1 MWCVEPWTK
10 LQTAVHQPI
19 PGQMSSIEVRCR
31 ARIGAIQGSQFS
43 PPLAHRRKKRIT
55 IEEGGCHCSTHSR
68 SGGQQMSNRESSA
81 AVSPNGTVKQ
91 IRGIKGREREREG
104 RDALRGYLHKF
115 VISTR
120 RRASTVRDLD
130 GSRNPRVSTTWRRV
144 SGGQEFRPADLCS
157 SSWAL
162 LCRAASGIARIIS
175 ISSRANFASSHEERG
190 KKVVRVKRFHF

>member
-1 MWCVEPWTK
+1 M
-10 LQTAVHQPI
+10 
-19 PGQMSSIEVRCR
+19 CR
-31 ARIGAIQGSQFS
+31 AVNEIADSRPSAYSRTNVEHRGAM
-43 PPLAHRRKKRIT
+43 PRENWR
-55 IEEGGCHCSTHSR
+55 HSR
-68 SGGQQMSNRESSA
+68 IPIFSAIGSPKEKKNYNRRGRLPLFYAFSKRRSADVESGIFGSCFAKWHRETDSRDKR
-81 AVSPNGTVKQ
+81 T
-91 IRGIKGREREREG
+91 REREG

-144 SGGQEFRPADLCS
+144 SGGEEFRPADLCS

-175 ISSRANFASSHEERG
+175 ISSRANFASRKE
-190 KKVVRVKRFHF
+190 VRFE